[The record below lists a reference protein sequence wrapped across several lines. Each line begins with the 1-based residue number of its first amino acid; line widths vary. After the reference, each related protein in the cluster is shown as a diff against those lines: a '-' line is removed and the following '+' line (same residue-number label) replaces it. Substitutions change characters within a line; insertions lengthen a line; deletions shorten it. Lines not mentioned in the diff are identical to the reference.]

1 MNDNQ
6 AIVTREEFG
15 ATEIATTGE
24 TVASVLAA
32 RAKAEVEARFIMAM
46 KRPRDMH
53 LVRRKLLDACER
65 PGFAGSATERIDNR
79 SGIAWFFKPINKN
92 DGIEGFTIRFAEEA
106 MRCMGNIDARS
117 SVIWEDENQRMISV
131 EVLDLENNI
140 SVPTTIVVKKSIERK
155 YLKKGETAIST
166 RINSYGD
173 PVYLRAATDDEVLVK
188 QNSAISKA
196 MRNGILRLLP
206 GDIQSECKERIMQ
219 IRHGAAAEDPAGYS
233 KKVIDSFARIGVK
246 PDELVSYLGHSVE
259 SSSPIELTNL
269 QDLFRAIR
277 DGDTTWAEVI
287 GATGKDEPVDDKAP
301 LDKVTEKLKKSRK
314 KKKEP
319 SPSKIDEELKAGR
332 IDYLRSLLTER
343 YQDKAGDVLLNMLEV
358 REKMPVD
365 LETDPD
371 LVEEIISELEGGG
384 E

>member
-32 RAKAEVEARFIMAM
+32 RAKAEVEARLIMAM
-46 KRPRDMH
+46 KRPRDW
-53 LVRRKLLDACER
+53 LVVRGKILAACER
-65 PGFAGSATERIDNR
+65 PGFADE
-79 SGIAWFFKPINKN
+79 AWFRKPI
-92 DGIEGFTIRFAEEA
+92 GHGVEGFSIRFAEEA
-106 MRCMGNIDARS
+106 LRSMGNMDARS
-117 SVIWEDENQRMISV
+117 TVVWDDDQKRILSV
-131 EVLDLENNI
+131 EVFDLENNI
-140 SVPTTIVVKKSIERK
+140 SIPTNVVVPKTIERK
-155 YLKKGETAIST
+155 KLKKGETAIST

-173 PVYLRAATDDEVLVK
+173 AVYLREATDDEVMQV
-188 QNSAISKA
+188 QNSLISKA

-206 GDIQSECKERIMQ
+206 GDIQAEAKRRIYE
-219 IRHGAAAEDPAGYS
+219 IRHGDAARDPKA
-233 KKVIDSFARIGVK
+233 FARRTADGFAAHGVS
-246 PDELVSYLGHSVE
+246 PSDLAVYLGHDLASC
-259 SSSPIELTNL
+259 SLPELEELRALWKAIDDGEATWGE
-269 QDLFRAIR
+269 AIR
-277 DGDTTWAEVI
+277 AKLAEREE
-287 GATGKDEPVDDKAP
+287 AESEDDKAP
-301 LDKVTEKLKKSRK
+301 LDKVTEKLRKSRK

-332 IDYLRSLLTER
+332 IDYLRSLLAER
-343 YQDKAGDVLLNMLEV
+343 YQDKMGDVLLNMLEV
-358 REKMPVD
+358 RKRMPVD